1 MIKQRNKAANK
12 CIDLIREY
20 KWIILVCIALFL
32 ERVCVA
38 YFLGFSYNINSD
50 DLSYVKSGI
59 VFANTGRITMH
70 GVLSAQIMPGMPVLI
85 GFFSLFWGEGE
96 ALWIVLKI
104 VWALMGAITA
114 FYIYKSVL
122 IFAPKIFAVIS
133 VLPLFLINY
142 VWMDNLILTETP
154 FMLFLS
160 MLIYATLM
168 MGKKQENK
176 YFWLCVVTY
185 MLTLMFKANIAI
197 YPLFAMAYLLAV
209 KYGFVRLIKQGL
221 ILGLVILCFVV
232 PWSIRNYIHYD
243 AFIPLTWGSGNPLLL
258 GTYQGI
264 GYPLDEELDYKTNVE
279 NVVKEEYKEYYDS
292 DGKIKEDY
300 LEKYIALEADGIK
313 ARYRMREWFER
324 NPGSM
329 IYSYLISKPLDMIN
343 GVFYWNEIFNIHVGA
358 LVVLK
363 KVNCILCIF
372 LIPLSLLLKKDR
384 AEVLYLA
391 GTYAGN
397 ILLYA
402 VYFALNRY
410 SETLMPFR
418 YIGMG
423 IALYFSM
430 LFAERVYK
438 SIKKIGV
445 KGKLDG

>member
-1 MIKQRNKAANK
+1 M
-12 CIDLIREY
+12 
-20 KWIILVCIALFL
+20 
-32 ERVCVA
+32 
-38 YFLGFSYNINSD
+38 
-50 DLSYVKSGI
+50 
-59 VFANTGRITMH
+59 
-70 GVLSAQIMPGMPVLI
+70 
-85 GFFSLFWGEGE
+85 
-96 ALWIVLKI
+96 LKI

-243 AFIPLTWGSGNPLLL
+243 AFIPLAWGSGNPLLL

-292 DGKIKEDY
+292 AGKIKEDY

-313 ARYRMREWFER
+313 ARYRMREWF
-324 NPGSM
+324 
-329 IYSYLISKPLDMIN
+329 
-343 GVFYWNEIFNIHVGA
+343 
-358 LVVLK
+358 
-363 KVNCILCIF
+363 
-372 LIPLSLLLKKDR
+372 
-384 AEVLYLA
+384 
-391 GTYAGN
+391 
-397 ILLYA
+397 
-402 VYFALNRY
+402 
-410 SETLMPFR
+410 
-418 YIGMG
+418 
-423 IALYFSM
+423 
-430 LFAERVYK
+430 
-438 SIKKIGV
+438 
-445 KGKLDG
+445 

>member
-1 MIKQRNKAANK
+1 
-12 CIDLIREY
+12 
-20 KWIILVCIALFL
+20 
-32 ERVCVA
+32 
-38 YFLGFSYNINSD
+38 YNINSD

-243 AFIPLTWGSGNPLLL
+243 AFIPLAWGSGNPLLL

-264 GYPLDEELDYKTNVE
+264 AYP
-279 NVVKEEYKEYYDS
+279 
-292 DGKIKEDY
+292 
-300 LEKYIALEADGIK
+300 
-313 ARYRMREWFER
+313 
-324 NPGSM
+324 
-329 IYSYLISKPLDMIN
+329 
-343 GVFYWNEIFNIHVGA
+343 
-358 LVVLK
+358 
-363 KVNCILCIF
+363 
-372 LIPLSLLLKKDR
+372 
-384 AEVLYLA
+384 
-391 GTYAGN
+391 
-397 ILLYA
+397 
-402 VYFALNRY
+402 
-410 SETLMPFR
+410 
-418 YIGMG
+418 
-423 IALYFSM
+423 
-430 LFAERVYK
+430 
-438 SIKKIGV
+438 
-445 KGKLDG
+445 